1 MTQRRLLRAYR
12 ISRQQPYEAAL
23 MKHTTRS
30 VDGACR
36 ARPAHPI
43 AGKSFSSMVGY
54 ERAQKERP
62 PFLRS
67 RLLPWNVE
75 RRVQNDATAESEHT
89 EMRVSRKFERTVV
102 WLFSEENADG
112 MCLT

>member
-1 MTQRRLLRAYR
+1 
-12 ISRQQPYEAAL
+12 
-23 MKHTTRS
+23 
-30 VDGACR
+30 
-36 ARPAHPI
+36 
-43 AGKSFSSMVGY
+43 MVGY